1 MTQIKARRLDKEAG
15 FTVVESLMA
24 MVVAAS
30 IGIAM
35 VFALG
40 SARQNAR
47 EAHVRQLAMRVA
59 DNLMIEALGEAPLSL
74 VTSGPVTPNQPDD
87 LEPLMW
93 QRSVTPQGNDNALY
107 RIDVVVPWRV
117 GLKDGQVSRVEYRW
131 GDG

>member
-1 MTQIKARRLDKEAG
+1 LTQIKTTTQDKEAG

-40 SARQNAR
+40 SARQNAQ
-47 EAHVRQLAMRVA
+47 EAHVRQLAMRLA
-59 DNLMIEALGEAPLSL
+59 DNLMIEALGETPLAL
-74 VTSGPVTPNQPDD
+74 ATSGPVTPEQVDD
-87 LEPLMW
+87 LVPLMW
-93 QRSVTPQGNDNALY
+93 QRNVTAQGNDNALY
-107 RIDVVVPWRV
+107 RIEIVVPWRV
-117 GLKDGQVSRVEYRW
+117 GLQDGHIRRVEYRW